1 MRGHPGFLQSEGEKL
16 SELTRL
22 GVSSLA
28 QPNSVLTHISSF
40 TRQVQPDHID
50 RGVLLLLSWVRRQ
63 RLKKTEEGCQ
73 TLPGSSCALPCV
85 QPLHFHSPEVCV
97 HLWAVPSD
105 ACGPWFCNFLI
116 WQSPS
121 FVDFFFLL
129 KKDVGFSEKFICGFF
144 ERDKQVN
151 CILVNNRYQK
161 TVFLI
166 SKKLIPFLSFP
177 VPF

>member
-1 MRGHPGFLQSEGEKL
+1 MRGHPGFLQSEGVKL

-22 GVSSLA
+22 WGSSLA
-28 QPNSVLTHISSF
+28 QPDPVLTHISSF
-40 TRQVQPDHID
+40 ARQVQLDHIYSSI
-50 RGVLLLLSWVRRQ
+50 LLLLSWVRRQ
-63 RLKKTEEGCQ
+63 SLKKTKERCQ
-73 TLPGSSCALPCV
+73 TLPRSSHTLPSV

-97 HLWAVPSD
+97 HLWVVPSD

-144 ERDKQVN
+144 ESDKQVN